1 MNMKHAVYRGK
12 YEHETPLSV
21 EVNMNMK
28 HLLSMEANMNMK
40 HAVYRGKYE
49 HETPLSVGANMN
61 MKHAVYGGKYEHET
75 CCL

>member
-1 MNMKHAVYRGK
+1 
-12 YEHETPLSV
+12 
-21 EVNMNMK
+21 
-28 HLLSMEANMNMK
+28 MNMK

>member
-28 HLLSMEANMNMK
+28 H
-40 HAVYRGKYE
+40 
-49 HETPLSVGANMN
+49 
-61 MKHAVYGGKYEHET
+61 AVYGGKYEHET
-75 CCL
+75 CCLWRQI